1 MDQCLKTFFF
11 FFRLGIP
18 IERVHEY
25 SEYWERARQL
35 YAPFESTVTMKTGNA
50 DVYDNEIPGG
60 QYTNLHFQAYSLGLA
75 DQFSEVKKKYAMA
88 NELLGDVVKVRTHSP
103 LLSPPHILIIAN
115 LTRPQSSLMRKLQD
129 AKDDGKEERRLLF
142 LPMIPSVLSSRL
154 KTDSKDDWGRVRVK
168 DAQMSNISFPFSLK
182 VCRV

>member
-1 MDQCLKTFFF
+1 MTNLNITLNFTRCRAREAAKFENLLL
-11 FFRLGIP
+11 FFRSGIP

-50 DVYDNEIPGG
+50 DVYENEIPGG

-88 NELLGDVVKVRTHSP
+88 NDLLGDVVKVRTYLP
-103 LLSPPHILIIAN
+103 LPLFKV
-115 LTRPQSSLMRKLQD
+115 LT
-129 AKDDGKEERRLLF
+129 AW
-142 LPMIPSVLSSRL
+142 SVF
-154 KTDSKDDWGRVRVK
+154 T
-168 DAQMSNISFPFSLK
+168 
-182 VCRV
+182 

>member
-1 MDQCLKTFFF
+1 MKNLKIRLNFSRCTTREAAKFENLIFF
-11 FFRLGIP
+11 LVGIP

-88 NELLGDVVKVRTHSP
+88 NDLLGDVVKVRRYLVLP
-103 LLSPPHILIIAN
+103 LFN
-115 LTRPQSSLMRKLQD
+115 
-129 AKDDGKEERRLLF
+129 F
-142 LPMIPSVLSSRL
+142 LDQECFHMTTAVPE
-154 KTDSKDDWGRVRVK
+154 
-168 DAQMSNISFPFSLK
+168 Q
-182 VCRV
+182 